1 MALGE
6 VILSWSRKKRPYGAN
21 KDYSVI
27 RKLRNEGK
35 TNERFESMMG
45 AISLEELIALKL
57 ELASRTIGGKLYG
70 LPLWYS
76 LPDIVKDAVLKYA
89 LSAARTKMEAARFL
103 GVNKEYFYRL
113 TKKYDVESY
122 FKKNIDNATE

>member
-1 MALGE
+1 M
-6 VILSWSRKKRPYGAN
+6 SWNNKRKLYGAN

-27 RKLRNEGK
+27 RKLRNDGK
-35 TNERFESMMG
+35 TNEKFEIMVGSL
-45 AISLEELIALKL
+45 SLEELIALKL
-57 ELASRTIGGKLYG
+57 ELASKTIGGKLYG

-103 GVNKEYFYRL
+103 GVNKEYFYKL
-113 TKKYDVESY
+113 TKKYDVDSFFKEKDVDTES
-122 FKKNIDNATE
+122 K

>member
-1 MALGE
+1 M
-6 VILSWSRKKRPYGAN
+6 SWNNKRKTYGAN

-27 RKLRNEGK
+27 RKLRNDGK
-35 TNERFESMMG
+35 TNEKFEIMVGSL
-45 AISLEELIALKL
+45 SLEELIALKL
-57 ELASRTIGGKLYG
+57 ELASKTIGGKLYG

-103 GVNKEYFYRL
+103 GVNKEYFYKL
-113 TKKYDVESY
+113 TKKYDVDSF
-122 FKKNIDNATE
+122 FKEKDVDTENK

>member
-1 MALGE
+1 
-6 VILSWSRKKRPYGAN
+6 LSWNNKRKLYGAN

-27 RKLRNEGK
+27 RKLRNDGK
-35 TNERFESMMG
+35 TNEKFEIMVGSL
-45 AISLEELIALKL
+45 SLEELIALKL
-57 ELASRTIGGKLYG
+57 ELASKTIGGKLYG

-103 GVNKEYFYRL
+103 GVNKEYFYKL
-113 TKKYDVESY
+113 TKKYDVDSF
-122 FKKNIDNATE
+122 FKEKNVDSEPKQ

>member
-1 MALGE
+1 LTWKG
-6 VILSWSRKKRPYGAN
+6 KKKLYGAN

-35 TNERFESMMG
+35 TNDRFEVMLN
-45 AISLEELIALKL
+45 ALSLEEIIAIKL
-57 ELASRTIGGKLYG
+57 ELASKAVGGKLYG

-76 LPDIVKDAVLKYA
+76 LPEVTKDAVLKYA
-89 LSAARTKMEAARFL
+89 VSAARTKMEAARFL

-113 TKKYDVESY
+113 MKKYDVDNY
-122 FKKNIDNATE
+122 FKEND

>member
-1 MALGE
+1 MP
-6 VILSWSRKKRPYGAN
+6 WRNKRKLHGSNRN
-21 KDYSVI
+21 YSVL

-35 TNERFESMMG
+35 TNEQFEVTLG
-45 AISLEELIALKL
+45 LLSLEELIALKL
-57 ELASRTIGGKLYG
+57 ELASKSVGGKLYG

-103 GVNKEYFYRL
+103 GVSKEYFYRL
-113 TKKYDVESY
+113 LKKYGTDSYFKEKTLDKKYD
-122 FKKNIDNATE
+122 